1 MNRRSL
7 FRFPEKNR
15 PLKAII
21 VALIFGFL
29 ASASSKSAAISDRP
43 LARLEPA
50 SGTYFGVN
58 LDWGADSPSSYDQRL
73 GHEAAVFVQF
83 VSFPLEKTDLD
94 LLDATVQAVSDA
106 GGMLMVTLEP
116 SEGLDAITLDA
127 CQVLADKLAAYYA
140 QGVPT
145 FIRFAHE
152 MNGSWYLWSQQPTA
166 YIKAFR
172 LIANTFHNLAPQTA
186 MVWAPN
192 YGGGYPFSGGQ
203 FEVRPDNPD
212 FKLLDTNHDG
222 KLNMNDDPYE
232 PYYPGDDA
240 VDWVGM
246 SLYHWGNIY
255 PWGENEIPEN
265 GKFMA
270 QLTGTYKGLNGD
282 DSAIPDFYAT
292 YYEQHGK
299 PMAILETAAF
309 YDPQGSGPE
318 EIYIKELWW
327 RQVFDPALLSSRPG
341 IKMINWFEHAKTE
354 SEVGGKLVDW
364 RALGTPTVADQFR
377 ADLPLDLLVFA
388 K

>member
-1 MNRRSL
+1 MNRGSL
-7 FRFPEKNR
+7 FRFPKKNR

-21 VALIFGFL
+21 VALVFGFL
-29 ASASSKSAAISDRP
+29 ATASSKSVVASERP

-73 GHEAAVFVQF
+73 GHKAAVFVQF

-94 LLDATVQAVSDA
+94 SLDATVQAVKDA

-116 SEGLDAITLDA
+116 AKGLDAITQDA

-152 MNGSWYLWSQQPTA
+152 MNGSWYPWSQQPTA

-172 LIANTFHNLAPQTA
+172 LIANTIHNLAPQTA

-203 FEVRPDNPD
+203 FEARPDNPD
-212 FKLLDTNHDG
+212 FELLDTNHDG
-222 KLNMNDDPYE
+222 KLNMNDDPYG

-246 SLYHWGNIY
+246 SLYHWGNIH
-255 PWGENEIPEN
+255 PWGENEIAEN
-265 GKFMA
+265 GKFLA

-282 DSAIPDFYAT
+282 DSALPDFYAT

-299 PMAILETAAF
+299 PMAIPETAAF
-309 YDPQGSGPE
+309 YYPQGNGPE

-354 SEVGGKLVDW
+354 NEVGGKLVDW

-377 ADLPLDLLVFA
+377 VDLPLDWLIFA